1 MVLQNHTGVKDP
13 FKAQDRPM
21 DFSVTEYEK
30 FMNMVSDSAVQLTFK
45 KVTPVA
51 FWYSINEGCAHV
63 SKSLL
68 KGPSLF

>member
-1 MVLQNHTGVKDP
+1 
-13 FKAQDRPM
+13 M